1 MFNPQTLTKIK
12 PITILTME
20 SDSRAKFKNSG
31 IKPISGQHF
40 RKTHSVNYLHTA
52 HVKKKKK
59 IPTEASKPQL
69 NTTTHNEAVV
79 LSENVRCRLTAY
91 IFQPLVPKVGS
102 VCEIMC
108 RKRGIGLQKQGTHCT
123 RIRLEGRHS
132 CHGACEYTHSHTHTY
147 FWLCV
152 YESQSLGCKP
162 WPPLHLLQI
171 SQLKSDVWW
180 RCMEGRGDDVTLKPE
195 LTCSLLSRWQLQA
208 YTTIIPNSKGMNL
221 MNYSICKVHIQARTG
236 MWKFKL
242 SQMCSLQYVIHQNT
256 LVCVNLK
263 IRVKVQGKHLS
274 FPGQIQALYMWFFKI
289 F

>member
-79 LSENVRCRLTAY
+79 LSENVRCRLTPY

-132 CHGACEYTHSHTHTY
+132 CHTHIHILAVCLWVTVIRLQTLATSTSSPDIPIKKWRLMEVHGGTRGWCDSETWVDL
-147 FWLCV
+147 FTSV
-152 YESQSLGCKP
+152 QMTAAG
-162 WPPLHLLQI
+162 LH
-171 SQLKSDVWW
+171 DN
-180 RCMEGRGDDVTLKPE
+180 
-195 LTCSLLSRWQLQA
+195 
-208 YTTIIPNSKGMNL
+208 NSKQQRYEPDELFHM
-221 MNYSICKVHIQARTG
+221 
-236 MWKFKL
+236 
-242 SQMCSLQYVIHQNT
+242 
-256 LVCVNLK
+256 
-263 IRVKVQGKHLS
+263 
-274 FPGQIQALYMWFFKI
+274 
-289 F
+289 